1 MFASA
6 ALFASHSVLA
16 EEIIVPSTYDEE
28 AGCLIGDVV
37 ALTNAIHNVQENGV
51 IVLSNGVY
59 DVSFL
64 TNAPSGTYDS
74 NNAGLSL
81 LTSGG
86 KSGVTIRGFTG
97 NPEDVVLDGNGACYR
112 VIALNA
118 ANVSLRDLTVRGGNA
133 SAKTSNKDNYKNAG

>member
-1 MFASA
+1 MTNETRDHILDFCIGGAFC
-6 ALFASHSVLA
+6 LPFGPRRG
-16 EEIIVPSTYDEE
+16 IVPSTYDEE
-28 AGCLIGDVV
+28 SGCLIGDVV
-37 ALTNAIHNVQENGV
+37 ALTNAIHNVQKNGV

-64 TNAPSGTYDS
+64 TNAPSGTYES

-97 NPEDVVLDGNGACYR
+97 NPENVVLDGNGACYR
-112 VIALNA
+112 VIAKEYTRAHCRLS
-118 ANVSLRDLTVRGGNA
+118 VPRRKEYL
-133 SAKTSNKDNYKNAG
+133 